1 VPLAGL
7 EHGLVSSDVGGIDFV
22 QQRRMLRENRR
33 GQSKRVLRLAFRPRQ
48 CGVVCGVVGALLQ
61 KIVEWHIQAKWLRW
75 QCRQNLKR
83 LLC

>member
-1 VPLAGL
+1 MPLAGL

-33 GQSKRVLRLAFRPRQ
+33 GQSQRVLRIAFRPHQ
-48 CGVVCGVVGALLQ
+48 CGLVSGVVGALLQ
-61 KIVEWHIQAKWLRW
+61 KIVEWHIQAKWLRR
-75 QCRQNLKR
+75 QCGQNFKW